1 MRELGVD
8 AQSLESRMVRTGR
21 TVENVGRKLQ
31 GTSRNVALGIGAAVF
46 EFGSF
51 DAAMQQSISIMGDV
65 DDVMRGRMIDTARQ
79 VARDLNISAT
89 SAAESYFFLASAG
102 LDAEQSIAALPQ
114 VATFAKAGMFDMATA
129 TDLATDAQSALGLT
143 VDDSA
148 QNLGNLTRVTDV
160 LVRGNQLANASVEQ
174 FSTALT
180 NKAGAA
186 LRTVN
191 KDVEEG
197 VAVLAAFAD
206 QGVKGEDAGERL
218 SIVLRDVT
226 RAAQANRDGFADL
239 GIQVFDAE
247 GNLRNMADVVAEFET
262 GLHGMSDAELA
273 ATLDTLGLTRAVGD
287 SLRQLLGTSDAIR
300 EYETELRS
308 AGGAVDE
315 VAGKQLA
322 AFNEQLGQDI
332 VVVREAGAVLG
343 ERLAP
348 AVLTVTGAVADMAD
362 AFTRLPVPVQTTVA
376 GLAAVTAVTAPLLI
390 AGGQAIQM
398 FGRLGI
404 AAQGTRLAP
413 LIGSVGA
420 ATSALGPAA
429 LAVGGATVAFRL
441 LNEAVDFDADVAA
454 LAQEFRDLGKVGA
467 STEEITRTLG
477 GRLEDVGEVVDDVQ
491 SASSTGQQAF
501 AALGDALNAVTLG
514 LGGFTTTSEQAAN
527 RFGAVGEALGELVR
541 AGEAEAAADALAEV
555 IEQIE
560 GTDLSVGEL
569 LNLMPDLDDAL
580 AETGVTAEQ
589 FVAAIRA
596 GQDPTELLTQAA
608 RDAAGAGD
616 ELTNSLYDL
625 EDQTGDTAGEQQTLA
640 DRIRDAT
647 NAKLASIDP
656 TFRAIEAEERAAEAS
671 ATYAEVMAD
680 ENSTLA
686 DQDSALRDVIR
697 AQAELQSA
705 QADALGTT
713 SDATDQIAELA
724 RAAGLSE
731 DDIGRLTDRVG
742 DLKQQLAD
750 LRGTYTARV
759 EAIDVSGG
767 QRVGLGQIGFRHRGG
782 IIEHRDPGRLPGLK
796 PNERITALE
805 VGEEVLTDDDPRHA
819 DNLNGTLRPASA
831 TATSV
836 GASSG
841 SGSLEAAVRE
851 QTALMRELLRDR
863 RLMGTG
869 DGPTMPS
876 VEVSVTGVLDEPM
889 FRRIG
894 REVTDA
900 AWAASRAVA

>member
-8 AQSLESRMVRTGR
+8 AKSLESRMVRTGR
-21 TVENVGRKLQ
+21 TVEDVGQRVN
-31 GTSRNVALGIGAAVF
+31 GTSQKVALGLGAAVF

-51 DAAMQQSISIMGDV
+51 DSALQQSISIMGDV
-65 DDVMRGRMIDTARQ
+65 DDAMRDRMAATARQ
-79 VARDLNISAT
+79 VARDLNISST
-89 SAAESYFFLASAG
+89 SAAESFFFLASAG
-102 LDAEQSIAALPQ
+102 LDAEQSIAALPR

-143 VDDSA
+143 VDDSQ
-148 QNLGNLTRVTDV
+148 QNLLNLTRVTDV
-160 LVRGNQLANASVEQ
+160 LVKGNQLANASVEQ
-174 FSTALT
+174 FSEALT
-180 NKAGAA
+180 NKAGASMRS
-186 LRTVN
+186 LN
-191 KDVEEG
+191 IDVEEG
-197 VAVLAAFAD
+197 VAVLATFAD
-206 QGVKGEDAGERL
+206 QGLKGSQAGTTFNAVIRGLTTGVQRNADA
-218 SIVLRDVT
+218 
-226 RAAQANRDGFADL
+226 FADY
-239 GIQVFDAE
+239 GVEVFDAR
-247 GNLRNMADVVAEFET
+247 GNLNSMADIVADLET
-262 GLHGMSDAELA
+262 ALGPLSTEQQRAALTQLGFTEETLA
-273 ATLDTLGLTRAVGD
+273 GTLALVGN
-287 SLRQLLGTSDAIR
+287 SEAIR
-300 EYETELRS
+300 TYEEQLRS

-315 VAGKQLA
+315 VATKQLA

-348 AVLTVTGAVADMAD
+348 AVLAVTGGVADMAD

-376 GLAAVTAVTAPLLI
+376 GLAAVTAATGPLLI
-390 AGGQAIQM
+390 AGGKAIQM

-413 LIGSVGA
+413 FVGTVGA

-429 LAVGGATVAFRL
+429 LAVGGVTLALGALAEAT
-441 LNEAVDFDADVAA
+441 DFDADVGK
-454 LAQEFRDLGKVGA
+454 LTEQFRDLGKVGA
-467 STEEITRTLG
+467 ETDEIHRTLG
-477 GRLEDVGEVVDDVQ
+477 GRMGDVREVVEDVTEANDFSVRAFGSVMHAVD
-491 SASSTGQQAF
+491 T
-501 AALGDALNAVTLG
+501 LTLG
-514 LGGFTTTSEQAAN
+514 LVDFQTTSANAAS
-527 RFGAVGEALGELVR
+527 RFTAVGESIAELVR
-541 AGEAEAAADALAEV
+541 AGDAQAAGDALGYV

-608 RDAAGAGD
+608 RDAASAGD

-625 EDQTGDTAGEQQTLA
+625 EDQTGDTAGEQKTLA
-640 DRIRDAT
+640 ERIRDAT
-647 NAKLASIDP
+647 NAKLEAISP
-656 TFRAIEAEERAAEAS
+656 TFRAIEAEERAAQALTNLS
-671 ATYAEVMAD
+671 EVRAD
-680 ENSTLA
+680 ENATLA
-686 DQDSALRDVIR
+686 DQDAALREVIS
-697 AQAELQSA
+697 AQAELESA
-705 QADALGTT
+705 QADAIGTT
-713 SDATDQIAELA
+713 ENATGQIEEFA

-731 DDIGRLTDRVG
+731 DDIARLTGRVS
-742 DLKQQLAD
+742 DLREQLND

-819 DNLNGTLRPASA
+819 DNLNGTLS
-831 TATSV
+831 TAGTSTAV
-836 GASSG
+836 SSSSG

-869 DGPTMPS
+869 DGPTMPP
-876 VEVSVTGVLDEPM
+876 VEVNVTGVVDEPM
-889 FRRIG
+889 VRRIG